1 MSSLPISNIS
11 KNAASKSTK
20 VFFNEY
26 YTTPINISDNELTS
40 AISFFES
47 KGFDNSAALTT
58 SIILINQAKNDK
70 VNIFTLIDS
79 LRSLSNV
86 KLTELVAEILNYNRR
101 PSSVIGFKR
110 NTSVNRFESRNIIEN
125 AVAEVVIN
133 TSTENN
139 FSATGFSFD
148 SETLTWDGD

>member
-11 KNAASKSTK
+11 KNTVSKSTK

-26 YTTPINISDNELTS
+26 YTIPINISDNELTS
-40 AISFFES
+40 TISFFES

-70 VNIFTLIDS
+70 VNIFTLMDS

-110 NTSVNRFESRNIIEN
+110 NTTVNRFESRNIIEN

>member
-1 MSSLPISNIS
+1 MSSLPITNIS
-11 KNAASKSTK
+11 KNATTKSTK

-26 YTTPINISDNELTS
+26 YTIPINISDNELTS
-40 AISFFES
+40 TISFFES
-47 KGFDNSAALTT
+47 KGFESSAALTT
-58 SIILINQAKNDK
+58 AIILINQAKNDK

-79 LRSLSNV
+79 LRSLSNI

-110 NTSVNRFESRNIIEN
+110 NLNINRFESRNIIEN